1 MAARRI
7 LFSLLVALCA
17 YHFYREKPFSED
29 MVRGK
34 RILVT
39 GSSMGIGEQIAYELA
54 RMGAHVMLTARREKQ
69 LQEVVQKCLD
79 LGASSAQFVAAD
91 MSNMTEAQRVI
102 KETKDA
108 MGGLDHLI
116 LNHVGKTS
124 LFGPFQWDLEPVIK
138 TMTVNFFS
146 YVQLTLS
153 ARDMLR
159 ESQGSIVVVSSVA
172 GRVPS
177 PFSVPYVASK
187 FALEGFYSSLRSELR
202 LLNAELPITVAVLG
216 YIDTGKTEAKA
227 PTLQQHPE
235 LSSPQPACLLPSRHG
250 CELPEGQNVGVAE
263 SESGMRPGHCEG
275 RHAERA
281 GGFLSLLVRQT
292 HHLPPGLDARTRG
305 LSRQQ
310 SLPGGEY
317 RLEKGLGIIFETLPA
332 SNFARRDP
340 KKVNLA

>member
-216 YIDTGKTEAKA
+216 YIDTDTAVNCLKGKMLGSPSPKA
-227 PTLQQHPE
+227 ECARAIVKGGMLREREVFYPYWSVRPIIFLRDWMPE
-235 LSSPQPACLLPSRHG
+235 LVDYLVSR
-250 CELPEGQNVGVAE
+250 AY
-263 SESGMRPGHCEG
+263 
-275 RHAERA
+275 
-281 GGFLSLLVRQT
+281 LVENI
-292 HHLPPGLDARTRG
+292 A
-305 LSRQQ
+305 
-310 SLPGGEY
+310 
-317 RLEKGLGIIFETLPA
+317 
-332 SNFARRDP
+332 
-340 KKVNLA
+340 